1 MGKTKKINLTT
12 SQREELERGLKFGSC
27 HRYRMRCQ
35 GVLLKADGMKGEEIA
50 AIVGYGK
57 IAVYNWVR
65 RYEKDGMEG
74 LREKGIR
81 GPKPLMTA
89 ADTQSVREAVTNHR
103 ESIKTA
109 KSEWQK
115 ESKREVSD
123 ATFRRFLDLLA
134 QDINV

>member
-1 MGKTKKINLTT
+1 MGKTKKLNLTT
-12 SQREELERGLKFGSC
+12 SQREELERGLRFGSC

-74 LREKGIR
+74 LREKGTR
-81 GPKPLMTA
+81 GPGPLMTE
-89 ADTQSVREAVTNHR
+89 ADSQAVRDAVTNHR
-103 ESIKTA
+103 ESIKNA

-115 ESKREVSD
+115 ESRREVSD

>member
-1 MGKTKKINLTT
+1 MGKTKKLKLTAK
-12 SQREELERGLKFGSC
+12 QRTELEKGLKFGSS

-35 GVLLKADGMKGEEIA
+35 GVLLKADGMKGEDIA

-65 RYEKDGMEG
+65 RYEKDGMAA
-74 LREKGIR
+74 LREKGSR

-89 ADTQSVREAVTNHR
+89 ADTAKVKEAVRKHR
-103 ESIKTA
+103 ECIKTA
-109 KSEWQK
+109 KAAWQ
-115 ESKREVSD
+115 EDTKREVSD
-123 ATFRRFLDLLA
+123 STFRRFFKSLA

>member
-1 MGKTKKINLTT
+1 
-12 SQREELERGLKFGSC
+12 
-27 HRYRMRCQ
+27 
-35 GVLLKADGMKGEEIA
+35 
-50 AIVGYGK
+50 
-57 IAVYNWVR
+57 
-65 RYEKDGMEG
+65 MEG

-81 GPKPLMTA
+81 GPKPLMTV